1 MGCEDRE
8 MNEIS
13 AQSAGTAAVPVNLD
27 NDQIYARVF
36 EAIVDHRLMP
46 GTHLKEDELCEI
58 FGIGRTRLR
67 AILSRLSA
75 DHIVELVANRGAF
88 VSKPTID
95 EAREV
100 FRARRL
106 IEGHLVRRAAENP
119 TEKVRVALMRHL
131 GLELAAREA
140 GDQSIVIRRCG
151 KFHQVLGEQAESPI
165 MARFLRELIARSSL
179 IVAIYEAKAPEE
191 CEMDEHRALTEL
203 VLASRADAAVELM
216 ERHLHGIEERLDLQ
230 PRRQAH
236 EDLRTTLIG
245 SQAPVRS

>member
-1 MGCEDRE
+1 
-8 MNEIS
+8 MNEIHAEKTWS
-13 AQSAGTAAVPVNLD
+13 EGSPEAPGDLD
-27 NDQIYARVF
+27 NGQIYARVF

-75 DHIVELVANRGAF
+75 DHVVELVANRGAF

-119 TEKVRVALMRHL
+119 TEQVRAALLQHL
-131 GLELAAREA
+131 GHERAAREA
-140 GDQSIVIRRCG
+140 GDQSVVIRRCG

-191 CEMDEHRALTEL
+191 CEMEEHRALTEL

-216 ERHLHGIEERLDLQ
+216 ERHLCGIEDRLDLH
-230 PRRQAH
+230 PRRQASQ
-236 EDLRTTLIG
+236 DLRSSLMG
-245 SQAPVRS
+245 SRSISRS

>member
-1 MGCEDRE
+1 
-8 MNEIS
+8 MNEIR
-13 AQSAGTAAVPVNLD
+13 ARSAGPAEPTDNLD
-27 NDQIYARVF
+27 SEQIYARVF
-36 EAIVDHRLMP
+36 EAIVDHRLLP

-88 VSKPTID
+88 VSRPTID

-119 TEKVRVALMRHL
+119 TEAVRAALVHHL
-131 GLELAAREA
+131 GHERAAREA
-140 GDQSIVIRRCG
+140 GDQSVVIRRCG
-151 KFHQVLGEQAESPI
+151 RFHQVLGEQADSPI

-179 IVAIYEAKAPEE
+179 IVAIYEAKPPEE
-191 CEMDEHRALTEL
+191 CEMEEHRALTEF
-203 VLASRADAAVELM
+203 VLANRADAAVELM
-216 ERHLHGIEERLDLQ
+216 ERHLRGIEDRLDLQ
-230 PRRQAH
+230 PRQQTH
-236 EDLRTTLIG
+236 QDLRSSLIG
-245 SQAPVRS
+245 

>member
-1 MGCEDRE
+1 
-8 MNEIS
+8 MNEIDIEIS
-13 AQSAGTAAVPVNLD
+13 RPAPAPVDLD

-36 EAIVDHRLMP
+36 EAIVDHRLLP

-75 DHIVELVANRGAF
+75 DHVVELVANRGAF
-88 VSKPTID
+88 VSKPTIE

-119 TEKVRVALMRHL
+119 TEKIRAALLQHL
-131 GLELAAREA
+131 DHERAAREA
-140 GDQSIVIRRCG
+140 GDQSAVIRRCG

-165 MARFLRELIARSSL
+165 TARFLRELIARSSL
-179 IVAIYEAKAPEE
+179 IVAIYEAKGPEE
-191 CEMDEHRALTEL
+191 CEMEEHRVLTEF

-216 ERHLHGIEERLDLQ
+216 ERHLRGIEDRLDLQ
-230 PRRQAH
+230 QRRQAH
-236 EDLRTTLIG
+236 QDLRSSLMG
-245 SQAPVRS
+245 SRSISRS

>member
-1 MGCEDRE
+1 
-8 MNEIS
+8 MNEIHAEKTWS
-13 AQSAGTAAVPVNLD
+13 EGSPEAPGDLD
-27 NDQIYARVF
+27 NGQIYARVF

-75 DHIVELVANRGAF
+75 DHVVELVANRGAF
-88 VSKPTID
+88 VSKPAIE

-119 TEKVRVALMRHL
+119 TEQVRAALLQHL
-131 GLELAAREA
+131 GHERAARDA
-140 GDQSIVIRRCG
+140 GDQSVVIRRCG

-191 CEMDEHRALTEL
+191 CEMEEHRALTEL

-216 ERHLHGIEERLDLQ
+216 ERHLCGIEDRLDLH
-230 PRRQAH
+230 PRRQASQ
-236 EDLRTTLIG
+236 DLRSSLMG
-245 SQAPVRS
+245 SRSISRS

>member
-1 MGCEDRE
+1 
-8 MNEIS
+8 MNEIRS
-13 AQSAGTAAVPVNLD
+13 ERALSVGAPEVPGNLD
-27 NDQIYARVF
+27 NNQIYARVF
-36 EAIVDHRLMP
+36 EAIVGHRLMP

-119 TEKVRVALMRHL
+119 TEAVRAALMHHL
-131 GLELAAREA
+131 GQERAARAA
-140 GDQSIVIRRCG
+140 GDQSVVIKRCG

-165 MARFLRELIARSSL
+165 VARFLRELIARSSL
-179 IVAIYEAKAPEE
+179 IVAIYEAKPPEE
-191 CEMDEHRALTEL
+191 CEMEEHRVLTEL
-203 VLASRADAAVELM
+203 VLASRAEAAVELM
-216 ERHLHGIEERLDLQ
+216 ERHLHGIEDRLDLQ
-230 PRRQAH
+230 PRLQAH
-236 EDLRTTLIG
+236 RDLRSALMG
-245 SQAPVRS
+245 

>member
-1 MGCEDRE
+1 
-8 MNEIS
+8 MNELCS
-13 AQSAGTAAVPVNLD
+13 ERVRSAGAPETPETPGILD

-36 EAIVDHRLMP
+36 EAIVDHRLLP

-58 FGIGRTRLR
+58 FEIGRTRLR

-88 VSKPTID
+88 VSKPTIE

-119 TEKVRVALMRHL
+119 TEKVRTALMRHL
-131 GLELAAREA
+131 GHEHAAREA

-165 MARFLRELIARSSL
+165 MARFLRELIARSAL
-179 IVAIYEAKAPEE
+179 IVAIYEAKAPKD
-191 CEMDEHRALTEL
+191 CEMDEHRALTE
-203 VLASRADAAVELM
+203 SN
-216 ERHLHGIEERLDLQ
+216 
-230 PRRQAH
+230 
-236 EDLRTTLIG
+236 
-245 SQAPVRS
+245 